1 MIHIAPFEF
10 ARGYSYN
17 DPKYYYPRTNENEYK
32 MNLNGKAS
40 VMIEPDIATAILGV
54 ETQNKE
60 LKVAQEEN
68 AMKSTQV
75 INALMKMGIA
85 DKDIKTES
93 YTINP
98 EYDYVEG
105 KQIFRDY
112 KVTHTFRVTIK
123 DLQKFGEIID
133 AAVASGA
140 NMVTNINF
148 TVSNPSVYYR
158 QALNLAIEDAIKK
171 AKGIE
176 EKLEIVLN
184 KVPISITEESQ
195 RYTPVDGKY
204 FAAFSAAPAYHTPIK
219 EGQIEINAS
228 VRAVFVYWV
237 KTP

>member
-10 ARGYSYN
+10 AREYPYN
-17 DPKYYYPRTNENEYK
+17 HPQYYYSRTNGSEYK
-32 MNLNGKAS
+32 MTLNGKAS
-40 VMIEPDIATAILGV
+40 VMVEPDIAIVTLGV

-68 AMKSTQV
+68 AVKSTQV
-75 INALMKMGIA
+75 INALIKMGIA
-85 DKDIKTES
+85 EKDIKTES

-133 AAVASGA
+133 AAVSGGA
-140 NMVTNINF
+140 NIVTNINF
-148 TVSNPSVYYR
+148 TVSNPSEDYNR
-158 QALNLAIEDAIKK
+158 ALNLAVEDAIKK
-171 AKGIE
+171 AKAIE
-176 EKLEIVLN
+176 EKLGIVVN

-195 RYTPVDGKY
+195 SYIPVDGKH
-204 FAAFSAAPAYHTPIK
+204 FATFSAAPAYPTPIK
-219 EGQIEINAS
+219 EGQIEINATIK
-228 VRAVFVYWV
+228 AIFIYWV